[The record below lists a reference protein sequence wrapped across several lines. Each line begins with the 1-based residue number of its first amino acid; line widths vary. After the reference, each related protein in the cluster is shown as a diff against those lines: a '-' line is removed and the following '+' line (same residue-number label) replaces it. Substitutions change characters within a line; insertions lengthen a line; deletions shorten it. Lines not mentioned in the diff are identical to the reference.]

1 MRCMM
6 LTLVALLES
15 QAILSVL
22 AAATICTLS
31 AWLTLHLLRN
41 AEAAPAI
48 RRGRWLA
55 GTALAAGL
63 GVWTTHFLGM
73 LGYRTDVI
81 LGFHSGTTIASAL
94 IAVVAVGV
102 PFALSALPKGRLARG
117 LLGAV
122 AGLGIG
128 AMHITGMSALE
139 GCTQSQS
146 GTANA
151 LAYLLGAVVMAGV
164 RLLPGRRPFAA
175 IACALIVLAVCGTHF
190 TSLAGTVL
198 EGQPTAALGP
208 NIQVALSIL
217 TAAGAAILITG
228 AFIALAATRRFE
240 AQEQAHLNVL
250 ATALQNMSN
259 GILKISS
266 AGTIELYNQR
276 LLAMLGLAPGAV
288 RVGMPLADFLR
299 ATGNANGWDAERIAR
314 VVGNH
319 WLWMGSDG
327 ETRVEH
333 LFDDGRILSIACQ
346 PVADGAVLTYDDVTR
361 DRRAQAEI
369 SQLAYHDPL
378 TGLCNRRALNERMRA
393 AYQAA
398 ARSTLLLL
406 DLDRFKFVND
416 TFGHAI
422 GDQLLVAVA
431 GRLRTLIGEADF
443 IARHG
448 GDELAILTPG
458 DATTAKALADRIV
471 AEIERPYTLAS
482 MTVVVGCSIGVCSVD
497 DSTSPSDL
505 MQRADIALYEAKR
518 RGRGL
523 AVGYQPGMIEAIAAR
538 GHLENDLRGALALRQ
553 FYLVYQ
559 PILSLTSDRIV
570 SCEALIRWNHPH
582 RGLVSP
588 DEFIPLAEE
597 NGLIVS
603 IGQWVLDQAC
613 REAATWP
620 DERHLAVNVS
630 AVQLRSP
637 LLLAHVS
644 EALARSG
651 LPASRLEL
659 ELTETALVED
669 GPQIAHTL
677 DALRRLG
684 IKIAMDD
691 FGTGYSSLAHLRDLP
706 LDRIKI
712 DRSFVAAALNDRQ
725 SLAVIK
731 AVTQMGRDM
740 NIPTLA
746 EGVESREQLDLLRA
760 IGCDAVQGY
769 LIGRPARPQAR
780 AYPESGTRAA

>member
-1 MRCMM
+1 MM
-6 LTLVALLES
+6 LTLITLLES
-15 QAILSVL
+15 QAVVSVL

-31 AWLTLHLLRN
+31 AWLTVHLLRK
-41 AEAAPAI
+41 AEAAPAN
-48 RRGRWLA
+48 RRVRWLT

-63 GVWTTHFLGM
+63 GVWTTHFMGM

-81 LGFHSGTTIASAL
+81 LGYHYGTTVLSAV
-94 IAVVAVGV
+94 IAVIAVGV
-102 PFALSALPKGRLARG
+102 PFALSALPRSRLSRG
-117 LLGAV
+117 FLGAMS
-122 AGLGIG
+122 GLGIG

-139 GCTQSQS
+139 GCLQSQS
-146 GTANA
+146 ETANA
-151 LAYLLGAVVMAGV
+151 LAYLLGAVAMAVV
-164 RLLPGRRPFAA
+164 RLLPGRRPFDAL
-175 IACALIVLAVCGTHF
+175 ACALIVLAVCGTHF
-190 TSLAGTVL
+190 TSLAGTTV
-198 EGQPTAALGP
+198 EGQLTGGIGA

-217 TAAGAAILITG
+217 TASGATILITG

-266 AGTIELYNQR
+266 GGTIQLYNQR
-276 LLAMLGLAPGAV
+276 LLGLLGLRHGDMHI
-288 RVGMPLADFLR
+288 GMHLDAFLT
-299 ATGNANGWDAERIAR
+299 ATGKANGWDAERIAR
-314 VVGNH
+314 TVRNH
-319 WLWMGSDG
+319 WIWMAKG
-327 ETRVEH
+327 EETCIEH
-333 LFDDGRILSIACQ
+333 VFDDGRILSIACQ
-346 PVADGAVLTYDDVTR
+346 PVTDGAVLTYDDVTR
-361 DRRAQAEI
+361 DRRAQEEI

-378 TGLCNRRALNERMRA
+378 TGLCNRRALNERM
-393 AYQAA
+393 QADHHA
-398 ARSTLLLL
+398 GAQTTLLLV

-416 TFGHAI
+416 TFGHAV

-431 GRLRTLIGEADF
+431 ARLRTLAGEQGF

-448 GDELAILTPG
+448 GDELAILTSG
-458 DATTAKALADRIV
+458 DVESAKALADRIV
-471 AEIERPYTLAS
+471 AEIEKPYPLES
-482 MTVVVGCSIGVCSVD
+482 VTVVVGCSIGVCSVD

-523 AVGYQPGMIEAIAAR
+523 AVGYRPGMIEAIAER
-538 GHLENDLRGALALRQ
+538 GHLENDLRGALAEQQ
-553 FYLVYQ
+553 FHLVYQ
-559 PILSLTSDRIV
+559 PIMSLTNDRIV

-582 RGLVSP
+582 RGAVPP

-597 NGLIVS
+597 NGLIVP
-603 IGQWVLDQAC
+603 IGRWVLEQAC
-613 REAATWP
+613 REAAGWP
-620 DERHLAVNVS
+620 PERHLAVNVS

-637 LLLAHVS
+637 LLLSHVT

-677 DALRRLG
+677 QALRRLG
-684 IKIAMDD
+684 IRIAMDD

-746 EGVESREQLDLLRA
+746 EGVESREQLDLLRT

-769 LIGRPARPQAR
+769 LIGRPARPRQENS
-780 AYPESGTRAA
+780 PEAGNRAA

>member
-1 MRCMM
+1 MM
-6 LTLVALLES
+6 LTVATFLDS
-15 QAILSVL
+15 QAAISVL
-22 AAATICTLS
+22 AAATICALS
-31 AWLTLHLLRN
+31 AWLTVHLLRR
-41 AEAAPAI
+41 AEAAPAA
-48 RRGRWLA
+48 RRTPWLV
-55 GTALAAGL
+55 GTAFAAGL
-63 GVWTTHFLGM
+63 GVWTTHFIGM
-73 LGYRTDVI
+73 LGYRTDIV
-81 LGFHSGTTIASAL
+81 LSYHYGTTVASAL
-94 IAVVAVGV
+94 IAVLAVGL
-102 PFALSALPKGRLARG
+102 PLALSVLPASRPCRG
-117 LLGAV
+117 LFGAV
-122 AGLGIG
+122 SGLGIG

-146 GTANA
+146 ATANI
-151 LAYLLGAVVMAGV
+151 LAYLLGAMVMAV
-164 RLLPGRRPFAA
+164 ASLLPARRPFGAV
-175 IACALIVLAVCGTHF
+175 ACALIVLAVCGTHF
-190 TSLAGTVL
+190 TSLAGTIV
-198 EGQPTAALGP
+198 EGQRVDDLAS
-208 NIQVALSIL
+208 NIQVALGIL
-217 TAAGAAILITG
+217 TAGGAAILITG
-228 AFIALAATRRFE
+228 AFVALAATQRFE
-240 AQEQAHLNVL
+240 AREQAHLSVL

-266 AGTIELYNQR
+266 GGRIELYNQR
-276 LLAMLGLAPGAV
+276 LVSMLGLTQDSLRPGM
-288 RVGMPLADFLR
+288 RLGDFLK
-299 ATGNANGWDAERIAR
+299 ATGEVNGWDADRIGR
-314 VVGNH
+314 VIDNH
-319 WLWMGSDG
+319 WLWMSKSE

-333 LFDDGRILSIACQ
+333 RFDDGRILSIACQ

-361 DRRAQAEI
+361 DRRAQEEI

-378 TGLCNRRALNERMRA
+378 TGLCNRRALNERMLA
-393 AYQAA
+393 DHHET

-416 TFGHAI
+416 TFGHSA

-431 GRLRTLIGEADF
+431 TRLRAVIGADGF

-448 GDELAILTPG
+448 GDELAILTLR
-458 DATTAKALADRIV
+458 DAGSAKALADRIV
-471 AEIERPYTLAS
+471 AEIEKPYALES
-482 MTVVVGCSIGVCSVD
+482 VTVVIGCSIGVCNLE

-523 AVGYQPGMIEAIAAR
+523 AVSYQPGMIEAIAER
-538 GHLENDLRGALALRQ
+538 GHLENDLRGALAQGQ
-553 FYLVYQ
+553 FHLVYQ
-559 PILSLTSDRIV
+559 PIMSLASDKIV
-570 SCEALIRWNHPH
+570 SCEALIRWNHPN

-597 NGLIVS
+597 NGLIVP
-603 IGQWVLDQAC
+603 IGRWVLEQAC
-613 REAATWP
+613 LEAVNWP
-620 DERHLAVNVS
+620 AERNLAVNVS

-637 LLLAHVS
+637 RLLSHVA
-644 EALARSG
+644 EALAGSG
-651 LPASRLEL
+651 LPADRLEL

-677 DALRRLG
+677 DALRGLG

-712 DRSFVAAALNDRQ
+712 DRSFIAAALHDRQ

-746 EGVESREQLDLLRA
+746 EGVENREQLNLLRA

-769 LIGRPARPQAR
+769 LIGRPARLFGGAFPENGSQA
-780 AYPESGTRAA
+780 A